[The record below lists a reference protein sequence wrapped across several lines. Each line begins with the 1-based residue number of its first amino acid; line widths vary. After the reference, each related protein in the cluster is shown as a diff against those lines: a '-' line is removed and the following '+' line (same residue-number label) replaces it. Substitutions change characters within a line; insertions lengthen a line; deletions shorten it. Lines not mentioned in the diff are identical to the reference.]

1 MNLRNIKKKITYE
14 LGAFLEDCSVVAA
27 VGKKEAEA
35 QIENLMNEAIE
46 LHDELRDKVGKVE
59 GSAKEYYKKLTAEVE
74 QKTDE
79 LYTRLSEAVKAAK

>member
-46 LHDELRDKVGKVE
+46 LHEEFRDKVIATDDPEAISALINE
-59 GSAKEYYKKLTAEVE
+59 GIDL
-74 QKTDE
+74 
-79 LYTRLSEAVKAAK
+79 